1 MVRSQTLL
9 LWRTLRR
16 CSGSMLAHWL
26 LWGGSLVRDV
36 MAHCLEI
43 WWLPGESEVVHCKDA
58 YSKLNWEMW
67 SIVVAH

>member
-1 MVRSQTLL
+1 
-9 LWRTLRR
+9 
-16 CSGSMLAHWL
+16 MLAHWL

-58 YSKLNWEMW
+58 YSKLNWKMW
-67 SIVVAH
+67 SIVEAHWLQVSLA